1 MKPFKLC
8 YNNEIHRVSKLPSD
22 FKSLEEIVSQAFKS
36 ILPTKWALQYEDTDG
51 DRIMLTSDEDYRAML
66 ECESESDSKSIKI
79 YLLSIEERNG
89 LDSSRLHLC
98 DISKTE
104 SIINYSNQPAPVEV
118 LIKEEEKP
126 EEPVEQKVVEEP
138 VIESQSEILI
148 KVEEE
153 PVIEEVAPEKP
164 EAETVI
170 LAQNPTYVDIAI
182 DYPPQEIQPAVV
194 EIQEVKEEEAEV
206 APVVEEKRRMRLKNR
221 QACRESRKAKMT
233 PIVNELIYEN
243 LPKIAEIMKN
253 YIADPSSVN
262 FEEIIN
268 KVKEEAP
275 KKKASEDIIAAVHD
289 RVCCDGCKVAPITG
303 VRYKC
308 SVCEDFDYC
317 EKCEQTIEHP
327 HPFLKIKDP
336 KHRPKAI
343 ITVLE
348 EDLPA
353 EKSQIGKILT
363 QHIGSAAEQAAKVV
377 NVLAEKFFK
386 VEEQIVPEE
395 PKVVPEEE
403 PKIEEVPKQPE
414 VVIEEVKV
422 EEVVQPVVEKP
433 KEPTLNASFVKEICT
448 IPSKITV
455 NDKAIYKTI
464 SIKNT
469 GKVEWPHG
477 TMVRNVEGIKGQDT
491 KVVPLVAGKEFSC
504 ILIIE
509 NPAEVGDFS
518 SVWSLVYPDEKGD
531 MQPIGEPFEVSFKV
545 VQAEVSKPLKVEI
558 IKEEKPVEKKEEKPV
573 VAEKKYAPKV
583 VEKAQKVKEIFPHL
597 KIEDVLEFI
606 NNSPNMTFDELVENY
621 MMA

>member
-66 ECESESDSKSIKI
+66 ECEAENDSKSIKI
-79 YLLSIEERNG
+79 YLVSIEDRGG

-118 LIKEEEKP
+118 LIKEEEEKP
-126 EEPVEQKVVEEP
+126 QEPVVEQKIIEESVP
-138 VIESQSEILI
+138 EILI
-148 KVEEE
+148 KAEEPE
-153 PVIEEVAPEKP
+153 PVIEEVVP
-164 EAETVI
+164 ETVI

-194 EIQEVKEEEAEV
+194 EIQEVKEEEVEV
-206 APVVEEKRRMRLKNR
+206 APAVEEKRRRRFSKNR

-243 LPKIAEIMKN
+243 LPRIAEIMKN

-275 KKKASEDIIAAVHD
+275 KKKASEDIIAVVHD
-289 RVCCDGCKVAPITG
+289 RVCCDGCKVSPITG

-317 EKCEQTIEHP
+317 EKCEQSIDHP

-353 EKSQIGKILT
+353 EKNQIGQILT
-363 QHIGSAAEQAAKVV
+363 QHLGNAAQQAVKVV
-377 NVLAEKFFK
+377 NGLAEKFFK
-386 VEEQIVPEE
+386 DAEEQIPVPEE
-395 PKVVPEEE
+395 PKVEEE

-414 VVIEEVKV
+414 VVVEEVKV
-422 EEVVQPVVEKP
+422 EEPVVEKP
-433 KEPTLNASFVKEICT
+433 KESLLNASFVKEICT
-448 IPSKITV
+448 IPSRITV

-518 SVWSLVYPDEKGD
+518 SVWSLVYPDEKNN

-545 VQAEVSKPLKVEI
+545 SQAEVQKPLKVEI
-558 IKEEKPVEKKEEKPV
+558 IKEEKPVVVEKKEEKPV
-573 VAEKKYAPKV
+573 QKVENKYAPKV

>member
-66 ECESESDSKSIKI
+66 ECEAESDSKSIKI
-79 YLLSIEERNG
+79 YLVSIEERGG

-104 SIINYSNQPAPVEV
+104 SIINYPSQQASTEI

-126 EEPVEQKVVEEP
+126 EEPVEQKIIEEP
-138 VIESQSEILI
+138 IIESQPEILL

-153 PVIEEVAPEKP
+153 PVIEEIAPEKP
-164 EAETVI
+164 EVETVI
-170 LAQNPTYVDIAI
+170 LAQNHTDTSTYADIAI
-182 DYPPQEIQPAVV
+182 DYPPQQIQSV
-194 EIQEVKEEEAEV
+194 EIKEEEVAEV
-206 APVVEEKRRMRLKNR
+206 APPVVEEKKKARCGNRGRLGQKLR
-221 QACRESRKAKMT
+221 QARKERMA

-262 FEEIIN
+262 FEELIN
-268 KVKEEAP
+268 KVKVVEEAP
-275 KKKASEDIIAAVHD
+275 KKKALEDNVVVHD
-289 RVCCDGCKVAPITG
+289 RVICDGCKVAPIVG

-317 EKCEQTIEHP
+317 GKCEQSIEHP

-353 EKSQIGKILT
+353 EKHQIGQLIS
-363 QHIGSAAEQAAKVV
+363 QHIGHAAQQASKIV

-386 VEEQIVPEE
+386 GAEE
-395 PKVVPEEE
+395 PVVPEE

-422 EEVVQPVVEKP
+422 EEVAQPVIEKP

-448 IPSKITV
+448 IPSRITV

-545 VQAEVSKPLKVEI
+545 VQAEVSKPIKVEI
-558 IKEEKPVEKKEEKPV
+558 IKEEKPVEKKE
-573 VAEKKYAPKV
+573 EKKYAPKV
-583 VEKAQKVKEIFPHL
+583 VEKAQKVKEIFPHV
-597 KIEDVLEFI
+597 KIEDILEFI
-606 NNSPNMTFDELVENY
+606 SNSPNMTFDELVENY